1 MTEEQTAKKVINYYP
16 KASLVKRIVAFI
28 IDGLIGGGPFL
39 VFGAIALFLFI
50 GQIGGYE
57 QAGSFEDM
65 IFSNLGSL
73 IVIAVLFGLSFL
85 WALFYGLFHDGFGEG
100 QSWGKKAFG
109 LMVVNLDDHTPC
121 RMAKSFVRNIFAWLI
136 STALSWI
143 PALNAI
149 SVLVEPIVAMIHD
162 KGQRIGDMVGNTQV
176 VEVEHYREG
185 LNAPI
190 FADREN

>member
-1 MTEEQTAKKVINYYP
+1 MNGEQSVKKVINYYP
-16 KASLVKRIVAFI
+16 KASLGKRIVAYI
-28 IDGLIGGGPFL
+28 LDGLIGGAPLIIVGL
-39 VFGAIALFLFI
+39 IGLFIFI
-50 GQIGGYE
+50 GQLGAFE
-57 QAGSFEDM
+57 QAGSFEDI
-65 IFSNLGSL
+65 IFANLGSL
-73 IVIAVLFGLSFL
+73 IVIAVLFGLSLL
-85 WALFYGLFHDGFGEG
+85 WALFYSFFRDGFGEG

-149 SVLVEPIVAMIHD
+149 SGLVEPIVAMIHD

-176 VEVEHYREG
+176 VEVEHYSAGALAGRSE
-185 LNAPI
+185 
-190 FADREN
+190 E

>member
-1 MTEEQTAKKVINYYP
+1 MTGEQTAKKVITYYP
-16 KASLVKRIVAFI
+16 KAALGKRIVAYI
-28 IDGLIGGGPFL
+28 IDGLIGGAPLIIIVLIG
-39 VFGAIALFLFI
+39 LFLFI

-73 IVIAVLFGLSFL
+73 IVIAVLFGLSLL
-85 WALFYGLFHDGFGEG
+85 WALFYSFFRDGFGEG

-149 SVLVEPIVAMIHD
+149 SGLVEPIVAMIHD

-176 VEVEHYREG
+176 VEVVHYWAGATTEG
-185 LNAPI
+185 SG
-190 FADREN
+190 E